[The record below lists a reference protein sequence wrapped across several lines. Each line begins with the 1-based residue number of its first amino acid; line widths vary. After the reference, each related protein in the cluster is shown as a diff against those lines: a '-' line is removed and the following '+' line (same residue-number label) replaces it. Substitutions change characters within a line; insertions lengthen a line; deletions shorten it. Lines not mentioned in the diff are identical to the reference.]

1 MANIKFGTDGW
12 RGIIAWDFTFE
23 NVKRMAQALATFIN
37 INMPSNLEDKT
48 GGVVV
53 GFDRRFMADRV
64 AADVASILKL
74 NKLDVTLLKDPVS
87 TPMISCLSFTKFWF
101 AIMITA
107 SHNEAQ
113 YLGIKIKMNGG
124 SVPLR
129 FTKEI
134 EELIDQR
141 PALYIA
147 GHNVEPKE
155 GLEKIYFKYVSSKAN
170 LKKALTLKGKV
181 AVDYMYGSACGYLES
196 LLPPKQVIAL
206 HTEKDPTFGGIKPEP
221 KESVLSEL
229 KKTVVEK
236 KCLFG
241 VAFDGD
247 GDRSALI
254 DEKGKYVT
262 PMQVSAVLLHHL
274 IKYKKLKG
282 KVLQCLS
289 MGYLTK
295 RIARENGFEFEEVPV
310 GFKHIAERTY
320 LEDVLFGTEESGGYC
335 WKGTMPERD
344 GLLLTIFI
352 MEIMAVRKMKL
363 SELVKETETLY
374 GKSYYER
381 QDLEVKKIFD
391 INTFADKLRKKFP
404 KKILGKEISE
414 VLDIDGVKLIFPDDS
429 WLLARP
435 SGTEPIVRLYAE
447 TPDKKQTQQLLEF
460 AVKALST
467 LK

>member
-12 RGIIAWDFTFE
+12 RGIIAWDFTFD
-23 NVKRMAQALATFIN
+23 NVKRMGQALATFIN

-53 GFDRRFMADRV
+53 GFDRRFMADKV
-64 AADVASILKL
+64 AADIASILKL
-74 NKLDVTLLKDPVS
+74 NKLDVTLLKNPVS

-107 SHNEAQ
+107 SHNEPQ

-141 PALYIA
+141 PAVYIP

-155 GLEKIYFKYVSSKAN
+155 GLEKIYFKYISSKAN

-181 AVDYMYGSACGYLES
+181 AVDYMYGSACGYLENLIS
-196 LLPPKQVIAL
+196 PKRVIAL
-206 HTEKDPTFGGIKPEP
+206 HTKEDPTFGGTKPEP
-221 KESVLSEL
+221 KESALTEL
-229 KKTVVEK
+229 RKTVVEK

-241 VAFDGD
+241 VAYDGD
-247 GDRSALI
+247 GDRCALI
-254 DEKGKYVT
+254 DEKGKYIT
-262 PMQVSAVLLHHL
+262 PMQISAVLLHYL

-295 RIARENGFEFEEVPV
+295 RIARENGLEFEELPV
-310 GFKHIAERTY
+310 GFKHIAEKTY
-320 LEDVLFGTEESGGYC
+320 LEDILFGAEESGGYC

-352 MEIMAVRKMKL
+352 MEIMAARKMKL

-374 GKSYYER
+374 GKSCYER
-381 QDLEVKKIFD
+381 QDVEIKKIFD
-391 INTFADKLRKKFP
+391 GAIFADKLKRKFP
-404 KKILGKEISE
+404 KKILGKEVQEI
-414 VLDIDGVKLIFPDDS
+414 LDIDGVKLIFPDDS

-435 SGTEPIVRLYAE
+435 SGTEPIIRLYAE
-447 TPDKKQTQQLLEF
+447 APEKKQTDALLDL
-460 AVKALST
+460 AVKTVGT

>member
-12 RGIIAWDFTFE
+12 RGIIAWDFTFD
-23 NVKRMAQALATFIN
+23 NVKRMGQALATFIN

-53 GFDRRFMADRV
+53 GFDRRFMADKV
-64 AADVASILKL
+64 AADIASILKL
-74 NKLDVTLLKDPVS
+74 NKLDVTLLKNPVS

-107 SHNEAQ
+107 SHNEPQ

-134 EELIDQR
+134 EALIDQR
-141 PALYIA
+141 PALYIP
-147 GHNVEPKE
+147 GHNVEATE
-155 GLEKIYFKYVSSKAN
+155 GLEKVYFKYITSKAN
-170 LKKALTLKGKV
+170 LKKALTLKGKI
-181 AVDYMYGSACGYLES
+181 AVDYMYGSACGYLENLIS
-196 LLPPKQVIAL
+196 AKRVIAL
-206 HTEKDPTFGGIKPEP
+206 HTKHDPTFGGIKPEP
-221 KESVLSEL
+221 RESALGEL
-229 KKTVVEK
+229 KKTVVAK

-241 VAFDGD
+241 VAYDGD
-247 GDRSALI
+247 GDRCALI
-254 DEKGKYVT
+254 DEKGKYIS
-262 PMQVSAVLLHHL
+262 PMQISAVLLHYL
-274 IKYKKLKG
+274 VKYKKLKG

-295 RIARENGFEFEEVPV
+295 RIARENGLEFEELPV

-320 LEDVLFGTEESGGYC
+320 LEDILFGAEESGGYC

-344 GLLLTIFI
+344 GLLLTIFV
-352 MEIMAVRKMKL
+352 MEMMAVRKMKL

-374 GKSYYER
+374 GKSCYER
-381 QDLEVKKIFD
+381 QDVEIKKIFD
-391 INTFADKLRKKFP
+391 PVTFADKLKRKFP
-404 KKILGKEISE
+404 KKILGKETSE
-414 VLDIDGVKLIFPDDS
+414 ILDIDGVKLVFPDDS

-435 SGTEPIVRLYAE
+435 SGTEPIIRLYAE
-447 TPDKKQTQQLLEF
+447 ASDKKQTDALLDI
-460 AVKALST
+460 AVKAVST

>member
-1 MANIKFGTDGW
+1 
-12 RGIIAWDFTFE
+12 
-23 NVKRMAQALATFIN
+23 
-37 INMPSNLEDKT
+37 
-48 GGVVV
+48 
-53 GFDRRFMADRV
+53 
-64 AADVASILKL
+64 
-74 NKLDVTLLKDPVS
+74 
-87 TPMISCLSFTKFWF
+87 
-101 AIMITA
+101 
-107 SHNEAQ
+107 
-113 YLGIKIKMNGG
+113 MNGG

-141 PALYIA
+141 PAVYIP

-155 GLEKIYFKYVSSKAN
+155 GLEKIYFKYISSKAN

-181 AVDYMYGSACGYLES
+181 AVDYMYGSACGYLENLIS
-196 LLPPKQVIAL
+196 AKRVIAL
-206 HTEKDPTFGGIKPEP
+206 HTQHDPTFGGTKPEP
-221 KESVLSEL
+221 RESALSEL
-229 KKTVVEK
+229 KKTVVAK

-241 VAFDGD
+241 VAYDGD
-247 GDRSALI
+247 GDRCALI

-262 PMQVSAVLLHHL
+262 PMQISAVLLHYL

-295 RIARENGFEFEEVPV
+295 RIARENGLEFEELPV

-320 LEDVLFGTEESGGYC
+320 LEDILFGAEESGGYC

-344 GLLLTIFI
+344 GLLLTIFV
-352 MEIMAVRKMKL
+352 MEMMAVRKMKL

-374 GKSYYER
+374 GKSCYER
-381 QDLEVKKIFD
+381 KDVEIKKIFD
-391 INTFADKLRKKFP
+391 GATFADKLKRKFP
-404 KKILGKEISE
+404 KKILGKEVQEI
-414 VLDIDGVKLIFPDDS
+414 LDIDGVKLIFPDDS

-435 SGTEPIVRLYAE
+435 SGTEPIIRLYAE
-447 TPDKKQTQQLLEF
+447 APEKKQTDALLDIATN
-460 AVKALST
+460 AVST

>member
-12 RGIIAWDFTFE
+12 RGVIAWDFTFD
-23 NVKRMAQALATFIN
+23 NVKRMGQALATFIN

-53 GFDRRFMADRV
+53 GFDRRFMADKV

-74 NKLDVTLLKDPVS
+74 NKLDVTLLKHPVS

-107 SHNEAQ
+107 SHNEPQ

-134 EELIDQR
+134 EALIDQR
-141 PALYIA
+141 PAIYIP

-155 GLEKIYFKYVSSKAN
+155 GLEKFYFKYISSKAN

-181 AVDYMYGSACGYLES
+181 AVDYMYGSACGYLENLIS
-196 LLPPKQVIAL
+196 PKRVIAL
-206 HTEKDPTFGGIKPEP
+206 HTQHDPTFGGTKPEP
-221 KESVLSEL
+221 RESALSEL
-229 KKTVVEK
+229 KKAVVAN

-241 VAFDGD
+241 VAYDGD
-247 GDRSALI
+247 GDRCALI
-254 DEKGKYVT
+254 DEKGKYIS
-262 PMQVSAVLLHHL
+262 PMQISAVLLHYL

-295 RIARENGFEFEEVPV
+295 RIARENGLEFEELPV

-320 LEDVLFGTEESGGYC
+320 LEDILFGAEESGGYC

-344 GLLLTIFI
+344 GLLLTIFV
-352 MEIMAVRKMKL
+352 MEMMAVRKMKL

-374 GKSYYER
+374 GKSCYER
-381 QDLEVKKIFD
+381 QDVEIKKIFD
-391 INTFADKLRKKFP
+391 SATFADKLKRKFP
-404 KKILGKEISE
+404 KKILGKEVQEI
-414 VLDIDGVKLIFPDDS
+414 LDIDGVKLIFPDDS

-435 SGTEPIVRLYAE
+435 SGTEPIIRLYAE
-447 TPDKKQTQQLLEF
+447 APEKKQTDALLDL
-460 AVKALST
+460 AAKTIGT

>member
-12 RGIIAWDFTFE
+12 RGIIAWDFTFD
-23 NVKRMAQALATFIN
+23 NVKRMGQALATFIN

-53 GFDRRFMADRV
+53 GFDRRFMADKV
-64 AADVASILKL
+64 AADIASILKL
-74 NKLDVTLLKDPVS
+74 NKLDVTLLKKPVS

-107 SHNEAQ
+107 SHNEPQ

-141 PALYIA
+141 PALYIP
-147 GHNVEPKE
+147 GHNVEATD
-155 GLEKIYFKYVSSKAN
+155 GFEKFYFKYISSKAN

-181 AVDYMYGSACGYLES
+181 AVDYMYGSACGYLENLIS
-196 LLPPKQVIAL
+196 PKRVIAL
-206 HTEKDPTFGGIKPEP
+206 HTKEDPTFGGTKPEP
-221 KESVLSEL
+221 RESALTEL

-247 GDRSALI
+247 GDRSAII
-254 DEKGKYVT
+254 DEKGKYVS
-262 PMQVSAVLLHHL
+262 PMQISAVLLHYL

-295 RIARENGFEFEEVPV
+295 RIARENGLEFEELPV
-310 GFKHIAERTY
+310 GFKHIAEKTY
-320 LEDVLFGTEESGGYC
+320 LEDILFGAEESGGYC

-344 GLLLTIFI
+344 GLLLAVFL
-352 MEIMAVRKMKL
+352 MEIMVVRKMKI

-374 GKSYYER
+374 GKSCYER
-381 QDLEVKKIFD
+381 QDVEIKKIFD
-391 INTFADKLRKKFP
+391 SATFADKLRRKFP
-404 KKILGKEISE
+404 KKILGKEVTEI
-414 VLDIDGVKLIFPDDS
+414 LDIDGIKLIFPDDS

-435 SGTEPIVRLYAE
+435 SGTEPIIRLYAE
-447 TPDKKQTQQLLEF
+447 APEKKQTDALLDL
-460 AVKALST
+460 AAKTVGT

>member
-12 RGIIAWDFTFE
+12 RGIIAWDFTFD

-48 GGVVV
+48 GEVVI
-53 GFDRRFMADRV
+53 GFDRRFMADKV
-64 AADVASILKL
+64 AADIASILKL
-74 NKLDVTLLKDPVS
+74 NKLDVTLLKHPVS

-124 SVPLR
+124 SVPIR

-141 PALYIA
+141 PAIYIPN
-147 GHNVEPKE
+147 HIVESKD
-155 GLEKIYFKYVSSKAN
+155 GLEKIYFKYISSKAN

-196 LLPPKQVIAL
+196 LLTPRRVVAL
-206 HTEKDPTFGGIKPEP
+206 HTEHDPTFGGVKPEP
-221 KESVLSEL
+221 KESALGEL
-229 KKTVVEK
+229 KKAVVAN

-241 VAFDGD
+241 IAFDGD

-262 PMQVSAVLLHHL
+262 PMQVSAVILHHL
-274 IKYKKLKG
+274 VKYKKLKG

-295 RIARENGFEFEEVPV
+295 RIARTNGLEFEELPV
-310 GFKHIAERTY
+310 GFKNIAERTY
-320 LEDVLFGTEESGGYC
+320 LEDVLFGAEESGGYC

-344 GLLLTIFI
+344 GLLLAIFV
-352 MEIMAVRKMKL
+352 MEIMATRKMKL

-381 QDLEVKKIFD
+381 RDVAVKKIFD
-391 INTFADKLRKKFP
+391 SNTFADKLRKKFP
-404 KKILGKEISE
+404 KKILGKEVSE
-414 VLDIDGVKLIFPDDS
+414 VLDIDGVKIILPDDS

-435 SGTEPIVRLYAE
+435 SGTEPIIRLYAE
-447 TPDKKQTQQLLEF
+447 AGDKKQTDALLELTT
-460 AVKALST
+460 KALST

>member
-12 RGIIAWDFTFE
+12 RGIIAWDFTFD
-23 NVKRMAQALATFIN
+23 NVKRMGQALATFIN

-53 GFDRRFMADRV
+53 GFDRRFMADKV

-74 NKLDVTLLKDPVS
+74 NKLDVTLLKHPVS

-107 SHNEAQ
+107 SHNEPQ

-141 PALYIA
+141 PAVYIP

-155 GLEKIYFKYVSSKAN
+155 GLEKIYFKYISSKAN

-181 AVDYMYGSACGYLES
+181 AVDYMYGSACGYLENLIS
-196 LLPPKQVIAL
+196 PKRVIAL
-206 HTEKDPTFGGIKPEP
+206 HTKEDPTFGGTKPEP
-221 KESVLSEL
+221 RESALGEL
-229 KKTVVEK
+229 KKAVVAN

-247 GDRSALI
+247 GDRSAII

-262 PMQVSAVLLHHL
+262 PMQISAVLLHYL

-295 RIARENGFEFEEVPV
+295 RIARENGLEFEELPV

-320 LEDVLFGTEESGGYC
+320 LEDILFGAEESGGYC

-344 GLLLTIFI
+344 GLLLAVFL
-352 MEIMAVRKMKL
+352 MEIMAARKMKI

-374 GKSYYER
+374 GKSCYER
-381 QDLEVKKIFD
+381 QDVEIKKIFD
-391 INTFADKLRKKFP
+391 AATFADKLKRKFP
-404 KKILGKEISE
+404 KKILGKEVSE
-414 VLDIDGVKLIFPDDS
+414 ILDIDGVKLIFPDDS

-435 SGTEPIVRLYAE
+435 SGTEPIIRLYAE
-447 TPDKKQTQQLLEF
+447 AAEKKQTDALLDL
-460 AVKALST
+460 AAKTVST

>member
-12 RGIIAWDFTFE
+12 RGVIAWDFTFD
-23 NVKRMAQALATFIN
+23 NVKRMGQALATFIN

-53 GFDRRFMADRV
+53 GFDRRFMADKV

-74 NKLDVTLLKDPVS
+74 NKLDVTLLKHPVS

-107 SHNEAQ
+107 SHNEPQ

-134 EELIDQR
+134 EALIDQR
-141 PALYIA
+141 PAIYIP

-155 GLEKIYFKYVSSKAN
+155 GLEKFYFKYISSKAN

-181 AVDYMYGSACGYLES
+181 AVDYMYGSACGYLENLIS
-196 LLPPKQVIAL
+196 PKRVIAL
-206 HTEKDPTFGGIKPEP
+206 HTQHDPTFGGTKPEP
-221 KESVLSEL
+221 RESALSEL
-229 KKTVVEK
+229 KKAVVAN

-241 VAFDGD
+241 VAYDGD
-247 GDRSALI
+247 GDRCALI
-254 DEKGKYVT
+254 DEKGKYIS
-262 PMQVSAVLLHHL
+262 PMQISAVLLHYL

-295 RIARENGFEFEEVPV
+295 RIARENGLEFEELPV

-320 LEDVLFGTEESGGYC
+320 LEDILFGAEESGGYC

-344 GLLLTIFI
+344 GLLLTIFV
-352 MEIMAVRKMKL
+352 MEMMAVRKMKL

-374 GKSYYER
+374 GKSCYER
-381 QDLEVKKIFD
+381 QDVEIKKIFD
-391 INTFADKLRKKFP
+391 SATFDDKLKRKFP
-404 KKILGKEISE
+404 KKILGKEVQEI
-414 VLDIDGVKLIFPDDS
+414 LDIDGVKLIFPDDS

-435 SGTEPIVRLYAE
+435 SGTEPIIRLYAE
-447 TPDKKQTQQLLEF
+447 APEKKQTDALLDL
-460 AVKALST
+460 AAKTIGT

>member
-12 RGIIAWDFTFE
+12 RGIIAWDFTFD
-23 NVKRMAQALATFIN
+23 NVKRMGQALASFIN
-37 INMPSNLEDKT
+37 TNMPSNLEDKT

-53 GFDRRFMADRV
+53 GFDRRFMADKV
-64 AADVASILKL
+64 AADIASILKL
-74 NKLDVTLLKDPVS
+74 NKLDVTLLKNPVS

-107 SHNEAQ
+107 SHNEPQ

-141 PALYIA
+141 PALYIP

-155 GLEKIYFKYVSSKAN
+155 GLEKIYFKYISSKAN

-181 AVDYMYGSACGYLES
+181 AVDYMYGSACGYLENLIS
-196 LLPPKQVIAL
+196 SKRVIAL
-206 HTEKDPTFGGIKPEP
+206 HTEHDPTFGGTKPEP
-221 KESVLSEL
+221 RESALTEL
-229 KKTVVEK
+229 KKTVISK

-241 VAFDGD
+241 VAYDGD
-247 GDRSALI
+247 GDRCALI
-254 DEKGKYVT
+254 DEKGKYIS
-262 PMQVSAVLLHHL
+262 PMQISAVLLHYL
-274 IKYKKLKG
+274 IKYKRLKG

-295 RIARENGFEFEEVPV
+295 RIARENGLEFEELPV

-320 LEDVLFGTEESGGYC
+320 LEDILFGAEESGGYC

-344 GLLLTIFI
+344 GLLLTIFV
-352 MEIMAVRKMKL
+352 MEMMAVRKMKL

-374 GKSYYER
+374 GKSCYER
-381 QDLEVKKIFD
+381 KDVEIKKIFD
-391 INTFADKLRKKFP
+391 GATFADKLKRKFP
-404 KKILGKEISE
+404 KKILGKEVSE

-435 SGTEPIVRLYAE
+435 SGTEPIIRLYAE
-447 TPDKKQTQQLLEF
+447 ASDKKQTDALLDIAAN
-460 AVKALST
+460 AVST

>member
-12 RGIIAWDFTFE
+12 RGIIAWDFTFD
-23 NVKRMAQALATFIN
+23 NVKRMGQALATFIN

-53 GFDRRFMADRV
+53 GFDRRFMADKV
-64 AADVASILKL
+64 AADIASILKL
-74 NKLDVTLLKDPVS
+74 NKLDVTLLKNPVS

-107 SHNEAQ
+107 SHNEPQ

-134 EELIDQR
+134 EALIDQR
-141 PALYIA
+141 PVIYIP
-147 GHNVEPKE
+147 GHNVEPKD
-155 GLEKIYFKYVSSKAN
+155 GLEKFYFKYISSKAN
-170 LKKALTLKGKV
+170 LKKALTLKGKI
-181 AVDYMYGSACGYLES
+181 AVDYMYGSACGYLENLIS
-196 LLPPKQVIAL
+196 PKRVIAL
-206 HTEKDPTFGGIKPEP
+206 HTKHDPAFGGTKPEP
-221 KESVLSEL
+221 RESALTEL
-229 KKTVVEK
+229 KKTVVTN

-241 VAFDGD
+241 VAYDGD
-247 GDRSALI
+247 GDRCALI
-254 DEKGKYVT
+254 DEKGKYIT
-262 PMQVSAVLLHHL
+262 PMQISAVLLHYL
-274 IKYKKLKG
+274 IKYKRLKG

-295 RIARENGFEFEEVPV
+295 RIAREHGLEFEELPV

-320 LEDVLFGTEESGGYC
+320 LEDILFGAEESGGYC

-344 GLLLTIFI
+344 GLLLTIFV
-352 MEIMAVRKMKL
+352 MEMMAVRKMKL

-374 GKSYYER
+374 GKSCYER
-381 QDLEVKKIFD
+381 QDVQIKKIFD
-391 INTFADKLRKKFP
+391 GATFADKLKRKFP
-404 KKILGKEISE
+404 KKILGKEVSE
-414 VLDIDGVKLIFPDDS
+414 VLDIDGVKLIFLDDS

-435 SGTEPIVRLYAE
+435 SGTEPIIRLYAE
-447 TPDKKQTQQLLEF
+447 ASDKKQTDALLDI
-460 AVKALST
+460 AVKAVSN

>member
-12 RGIIAWDFTFE
+12 RGIIAWDFTFD
-23 NVKRMAQALATFIN
+23 NVKRMGQALATFIN

-53 GFDRRFMADRV
+53 GFDRRFMADKV

-74 NKLDVTLLKDPVS
+74 NKLDVTLLKHPVS

-107 SHNEAQ
+107 SHNEPQ

-141 PALYIA
+141 PAVYIP

-155 GLEKIYFKYVSSKAN
+155 GLEEIYFKYISSKAN

-181 AVDYMYGSACGYLES
+181 AVDYMYGSACGYLENLIS
-196 LLPPKQVIAL
+196 PKRVIAL
-206 HTEKDPTFGGIKPEP
+206 HTKEDPTFGGTKPEP
-221 KESVLSEL
+221 RESALGEL
-229 KKTVVEK
+229 KKAVVAN

-247 GDRSALI
+247 GDRSAII

-262 PMQVSAVLLHHL
+262 PMQISAVLLHYL

-295 RIARENGFEFEEVPV
+295 RIARENGLEFEELPV

-320 LEDVLFGTEESGGYC
+320 LEDILFGAEESGGYC

-344 GLLLTIFI
+344 GLLLAVFL
-352 MEIMAVRKMKL
+352 MEIMAARKMKI

-374 GKSYYER
+374 GKSCYER
-381 QDLEVKKIFD
+381 QDVEIKKIFD
-391 INTFADKLRKKFP
+391 AATFADKLKRKFP
-404 KKILGKEISE
+404 KKILGKEVSE
-414 VLDIDGVKLIFPDDS
+414 ILDIDGVKLIFPDDS

-435 SGTEPIVRLYAE
+435 SGTEPIIRLYAE
-447 TPDKKQTQQLLEF
+447 AAEKKQTDALLDL
-460 AVKALST
+460 AAKTVST

>member
-12 RGIIAWDFTFE
+12 RGIIAWDFTFD

-37 INMPSNLEDKT
+37 LNMPSNLEGKT
-48 GGVVV
+48 GEVVV
-53 GFDRRFMADRV
+53 GFDRRFMADKV

-74 NKLDVTLLKDPVS
+74 NKLDVTLLKNPVS
-87 TPMISCLSFTKFWF
+87 TPMLSCLSFSKYWF

-107 SHNEAQ
+107 SHNDAQ

-124 SVPLR
+124 SVPVR

-141 PALYIA
+141 PAVYIPN
-147 GHNVEPKE
+147 HTVEAQE
-155 GLEKIYFKYVSSKAN
+155 GLEKIYFKYISQKAN

-196 LLPPKQVIAL
+196 LLTPKRVIAI
-206 HTEKDPTFGGIKPEP
+206 HTEHDPTFGGIKPEP
-221 KESVLSEL
+221 KESVLGEL
-229 KKTVVEK
+229 KKAVVAN

-241 VAFDGD
+241 IAFDGD

-254 DEKGKYVT
+254 DEKGKYIT
-262 PMQVSAVLLHHL
+262 PMQVSAVVLHHL

-295 RIARENGFEFEEVPV
+295 RIARTNGLDFEELPV
-310 GFKHIAERTY
+310 GFKNIAERTY
-320 LEDVLFGTEESGGYC
+320 LEDVLFGAEESGGYC

-344 GLLLTIFI
+344 GLLLAIFI
-352 MEIMAVRKMKL
+352 MEIMATRKMKL

-381 QDLEVKKIFD
+381 RDVAVKKIFD
-391 INTFADKLRKKFP
+391 GNTFADKLRKKFP
-404 KKILGKEISE
+404 KKILGKEIAE
-414 VLDIDGVKLIFPDDS
+414 ILDIDGIKIILPDDS

-435 SGTEPIVRLYAE
+435 SGTEPIIRLYAE
-447 TPDKKQTQQLLEF
+447 AGDKKQTEALLEL
-460 AVKALST
+460 ATKALNT

>member
-12 RGIIAWDFTFE
+12 RGIIAWDFTFD

-53 GFDRRFMADRV
+53 GFDRRFMADKV

-74 NKLDVTLLKDPVS
+74 NKLDVTLLKNPVS

-107 SHNEAQ
+107 SHNEPQ

-141 PALYIA
+141 PAVYIP

-155 GLEKIYFKYVSSKAN
+155 GLEKVYFKYISSKAN

-181 AVDYMYGSACGYLES
+181 AVDYMYGSACGYLEN
-196 LLPPKQVIAL
+196 LIPAKQVIAL
-206 HTEKDPTFGGIKPEP
+206 HTKVDPTFGGTKPEP
-221 KESVLSEL
+221 RESALGEL
-229 KKTVVEK
+229 KKTVVDK

-241 VAFDGD
+241 IAFDGD

-254 DEKGKYVT
+254 DEKGKYIT
-262 PMQVSAVLLHHL
+262 PMQISAVLLHYL
-274 IKYKKLKG
+274 VKYKKLKG

-295 RIARENGFEFEEVPV
+295 RIARENGLDFEELPV

-320 LEDVLFGTEESGGYC
+320 LEDILFGAEESGGYC

-344 GLLLTIFI
+344 GLLLAIFL
-352 MEIMAVRKMKL
+352 MEIMATRKMKL

-374 GKSYYER
+374 GKSCYER
-381 QDLEVKKIFD
+381 QDVTVKKIFD
-391 INTFADKLRKKFP
+391 GATFADKLRRKFP
-404 KKILGKEISE
+404 KKILGKEVSE
-414 VLDIDGVKLIFPDDS
+414 VLDIDGIKLVFPDDS

-435 SGTEPIVRLYAE
+435 SGTEPIIRLYAE
-447 TPDKKQTQQLLEF
+447 APDKKQTDALLAL
-460 AVKALST
+460 AVKTVGT

>member
-12 RGIIAWDFTFE
+12 RGIIAWDFTFD

-48 GGVVV
+48 GGVVI
-53 GFDRRFMADRV
+53 GYDRRFMADKV
-64 AADVASILKL
+64 AKDIATIMKL
-74 NKLDVTLLKDPVS
+74 NKLDVTLLDQPVS

-101 AIMITA
+101 AVMVTA
-107 SHNEAQ
+107 SHNDAQ

-134 EELIDQR
+134 EELINQR
-141 PALYIA
+141 PPLYTPGYKI
-147 GHNVEPKE
+147 ETKK

-170 LKKALTLKGKV
+170 LKKALTLKGKI

-196 LLPPKQVIAL
+196 LLSPRKVIAL
-206 HTEKDPTFGGIKPEP
+206 HTNADPTFGGIKPEP
-221 KESVLSEL
+221 KESALGEL

-241 VAFDGD
+241 IAFDGD

-254 DEKGKYVT
+254 DEKGKYIT

-274 IKYKKLKG
+274 VKYKKLKG

-295 RIARENGFEFEEVPV
+295 RIARNFGLDFEELPV
-310 GFKHIAERTY
+310 GFKNIAERTY
-320 LEDVLFGTEESGGYC
+320 LEDVVFGAEESGGYC

-344 GLLLTIFI
+344 GLLLAVFI
-352 MEIMAVRKMKL
+352 MEIMVTRKMKL
-363 SELVKETETLY
+363 SELVKETATLY
-374 GKSYYER
+374 GNSYYER
-381 QDLEVKKIFD
+381 KDVDVKKIFD
-391 INTFADKLRKKFP
+391 ISTFGDKFKRKLP
-404 KKILGKEISE
+404 KKILGKEITE
-414 VLDIDGVKLIFPDDS
+414 TLNIDGLKIIFADDS

-435 SGTEPIVRLYAE
+435 SGTEPIIRLYAE
-447 TPDKKQTQQLLEF
+447 TEDKKQTQALLEL
-460 AVKALST
+460 AEQALST

>member
-12 RGIIAWDFTFE
+12 RGIIAWDFTFD

-37 INMPSNLEDKT
+37 LNMPSNLEGKT
-48 GGVVV
+48 GEVVV
-53 GFDRRFMADRV
+53 GFDRRFMADKV

-74 NKLDVTLLKDPVS
+74 NKLDVTLLKQPVS

-107 SHNEAQ
+107 SHNDAQ

-124 SVPLR
+124 SVPVR

-141 PALYIA
+141 PAVYIPN
-147 GHNVEPKE
+147 HTVEAKE
-155 GLEKIYFKYVSSKAN
+155 GLEKIYFKYISSKAN

-196 LLPPKQVIAL
+196 LLTPKRVIAI
-206 HTEKDPTFGGIKPEP
+206 HTEHDPTFGGIKPEP
-221 KESVLSEL
+221 KESALGEL
-229 KKTVVEK
+229 KKTVVAN

-241 VAFDGD
+241 IAFDGD

-254 DEKGKYVT
+254 DEKGKYIT
-262 PMQVSAVLLHHL
+262 PMQVSAVVLHHL

-295 RIARENGFEFEEVPV
+295 RIARENGLDFEELPV
-310 GFKHIAERTY
+310 GFKNIAERTY
-320 LEDVLFGTEESGGYC
+320 LEDVLFGAEESGGYC

-344 GLLLTIFI
+344 GLLLAISI
-352 MEIMAVRKMKL
+352 MEIMATRKMKL

-381 QDLEVKKIFD
+381 RDVEVKKIFD
-391 INTFADKLRKKFP
+391 SNTFADKLRKKFP
-404 KKILGKEISE
+404 KKILGKEIAE
-414 VLDIDGVKLIFPDDS
+414 ILDIDGIKIILPDDS

-435 SGTEPIVRLYAE
+435 SGTEPIIRLYAE
-447 TPDKKQTQQLLEF
+447 AGDKKQTDVLLEL
-460 AVKALST
+460 ATKALST

>member
-12 RGIIAWDFTFE
+12 RGIIAWDFTFD

-48 GGVVV
+48 GEVVI
-53 GFDRRFMADRV
+53 GFDRRFMADKV
-64 AADVASILKL
+64 AADIATILKL
-74 NKLDVTLLKDPVS
+74 NKLDVTLLKHPVS

-124 SVPLR
+124 SVPVR

-141 PALYIA
+141 PAVYIP
-147 GHNVEPKE
+147 NYTLESKE
-155 GLEKIYFKYVSSKAN
+155 GLEKVYFKYLSSKAN

-196 LLPPKQVIAL
+196 LITPKRVVAL
-206 HTEKDPTFGGIKPEP
+206 HTEHDPTFGGVKPEP
-221 KESVLSEL
+221 KENVLGEL
-229 KKTVVEK
+229 KKAVVAS

-241 VAFDGD
+241 IAFDGD

-254 DEKGKYVT
+254 DEKGKYIT
-262 PMQVSAVLLHHL
+262 PMQVSAVILHHL
-274 IKYKKLKG
+274 VKYKKLKG

-295 RIARENGFEFEEVPV
+295 RIARTNGLEFEELPV
-310 GFKHIAERTY
+310 GFKNIAERTY
-320 LEDVLFGTEESGGYC
+320 LEDVLFGAEESGGYC

-344 GLLLTIFI
+344 GMLLALFI
-352 MEIMAVRKMKL
+352 MEIMATRKMKL

-381 QDLEVKKIFD
+381 RDVAVKKIFD
-391 INTFADKLRKKFP
+391 GATFADKLRKKFP
-404 KKILGKEISE
+404 KKILGKEVAE
-414 VLDIDGVKLIFPDDS
+414 VLDIDGIKLILPDDS

-435 SGTEPIVRLYAE
+435 SGTEPIIRIYAE
-447 TPDKKQTQQLLEF
+447 AGDKKQTDALMELTT
-460 AVKALST
+460 KALSA

>member
-1 MANIKFGTDGW
+1 MVNIKFGTDGW
-12 RGIIAWDFTFE
+12 RGIIAWDFTFD
-23 NVKRMAQALATFIN
+23 NVKRMGQALATFIN

-53 GFDRRFMADRV
+53 GFDRRFMADKV
-64 AADVASILKL
+64 AADIASILKL
-74 NKLDVTLLKDPVS
+74 NKLDVTLLKHPVS

-107 SHNEAQ
+107 SHNEPQ

-134 EELIDQR
+134 EALIDQR
-141 PALYIA
+141 PAIYIP
-147 GHNVEPKE
+147 GHNVEPKD
-155 GLEKIYFKYVSSKAN
+155 GLEKIYFKYISSKAN
-170 LKKALTLKGKV
+170 LKKALTLKGKI
-181 AVDYMYGSACGYLES
+181 AVDYMYGSACGYLENLIS
-196 LLPPKQVIAL
+196 PKRVIAL
-206 HTEKDPTFGGIKPEP
+206 HTKHDPTFGGTKPEP
-221 KESVLSEL
+221 RDSALTEL

-241 VAFDGD
+241 VAYDGD
-247 GDRSALI
+247 GDRCALI
-254 DEKGKYVT
+254 DEKGKYIS
-262 PMQVSAVLLHHL
+262 PMQISAVLLHYL

-295 RIARENGFEFEEVPV
+295 RIAREHNLEFEELPV

-320 LEDVLFGTEESGGYC
+320 LEDILFGAEESGGYC

-344 GLLLTIFI
+344 GLLLTMFV
-352 MEIMAVRKMKL
+352 MEMMAVRKMKL

-374 GKSYYER
+374 GKSCYER
-381 QDLEVKKIFD
+381 KDVAINKIFD
-391 INTFADKLRKKFP
+391 GTTFADKLKRKFP
-404 KKILGKEISE
+404 KKILGKEVSE
-414 VLDIDGVKLIFPDDS
+414 ILDIDGVKLVFPDDS

-435 SGTEPIVRLYAE
+435 SGTEPIIRLYAE
-447 TPDKKQTQQLLEF
+447 ASDKKQTDALLDL
-460 AVKALST
+460 ATKTVST

>member
-12 RGIIAWDFTFE
+12 RGIIAWDFTFD

-53 GFDRRFMADRV
+53 GFDRRFMADKV

-74 NKLDVTLLKDPVS
+74 NKLDVTLLKNPVS

-107 SHNEAQ
+107 SHNEPQ

-141 PALYIA
+141 HALYIP
-147 GHNVEPKE
+147 GHNVESKE
-155 GLEKIYFKYVSSKAN
+155 GLEKVYFKYISSKAN
-170 LKKALTLKGKV
+170 LKKALTLKGKI

-196 LLPPKQVIAL
+196 LIPAKQVIAL
-206 HTEKDPTFGGIKPEP
+206 HTKVDPTFGGIKPEP
-221 KESVLSEL
+221 KESALGEL

-241 VAFDGD
+241 IAFDGD

-262 PMQVSAVLLHHL
+262 PMQISAVLLHYL
-274 IKYKKLKG
+274 VKYKKLKG

-295 RIARENGFEFEEVPV
+295 RIARENGLEFEELPV
-310 GFKHIAERTY
+310 GFKHIAEKTY
-320 LEDVLFGTEESGGYC
+320 LEDILFGAEESGGYC

-344 GLLLTIFI
+344 GLLLAIFL
-352 MEIMAVRKMKL
+352 MEIMVTRKMKL

-374 GKSYYER
+374 GKSCYER
-381 QDLEVKKIFD
+381 QDVAVKKIFEGV
-391 INTFADKLRKKFP
+391 TFADKLRRKFP
-404 KKILGKEISE
+404 KKILGKEVTEI
-414 VLDIDGVKLIFPDDS
+414 LDIDGIKLIFPDDS

-435 SGTEPIVRLYAE
+435 SGTEPIIRLYAE
-447 TPDKKQTQQLLEF
+447 AAEKKQTDALLDL
-460 AVKALST
+460 AVKTVST

>member
-12 RGIIAWDFTFE
+12 RGIIAWDFTFD
-23 NVKRMAQALATFIN
+23 NVKRMGQALATFIN

-53 GFDRRFMADRV
+53 GFDRRFMANKV
-64 AADVASILKL
+64 AADLASILKL
-74 NKLDVTLLKDPVS
+74 NKLDVTLLKHPVS

-107 SHNEAQ
+107 SHNEPQ

-134 EELIDQR
+134 EALIDQR
-141 PALYIA
+141 PAIYIP
-147 GHNVEPKE
+147 GHNVEPKD
-155 GLEKIYFKYVSSKAN
+155 GLEKIYFKYISSKAN
-170 LKKALTLKGKV
+170 LKKALTLKGKI
-181 AVDYMYGSACGYLES
+181 AVDYMYGSACGYLENLIS
-196 LLPPKQVIAL
+196 PKRVIAL
-206 HTEKDPTFGGIKPEP
+206 HTKHDPTFGGTKPEP
-221 KESVLSEL
+221 RDSALTEL

-241 VAFDGD
+241 VAYDGD
-247 GDRSALI
+247 GDRCALI
-254 DEKGKYVT
+254 DEKGKYIS
-262 PMQVSAVLLHHL
+262 PMQISAVLLHYL

-295 RIARENGFEFEEVPV
+295 RIAREHNLEFEELPV

-320 LEDVLFGTEESGGYC
+320 LEDILFGAEESGGYC

-344 GLLLTIFI
+344 GLLLTMFV
-352 MEIMAVRKMKL
+352 MEMMAVRKMKL

-374 GKSYYER
+374 GKSCYER
-381 QDLEVKKIFD
+381 KDVAINKIFD
-391 INTFADKLRKKFP
+391 GTTFADKLKRKFP
-404 KKILGKEISE
+404 KKILGKEVSE
-414 VLDIDGVKLIFPDDS
+414 ILDIDGVKLVFPDDS

-435 SGTEPIVRLYAE
+435 SGTEPIIRLYAE
-447 TPDKKQTQQLLEF
+447 ASDKKQTDALLDL
-460 AVKALST
+460 ATKTVST

>member
-12 RGIIAWDFTFE
+12 RGIIAWDFTFD

-221 KESVLSEL
+221 KENVLSEL

-254 DEKGKYVT
+254 DEKGKYIT

-295 RIARENGFEFEEVPV
+295 RIARENSLEFEELPV

-381 QDLEVKKIFD
+381 QDLEVKKILD
-391 INTFADKLRKKFP
+391 MNTFADKLRKKFP

>member
-12 RGIIAWDFTFE
+12 RGIIAWDFTFD

-37 INMPSNLEDKT
+37 LNMPSNLEGKT
-48 GGVVV
+48 GEVVV
-53 GFDRRFMADRV
+53 GFDRRFMADKV

-74 NKLDVTLLKDPVS
+74 NKLDVTLLKNPVS
-87 TPMISCLSFTKFWF
+87 TPMLSCLSFSKYWF

-107 SHNEAQ
+107 SHNDAQ

-124 SVPLR
+124 SVPVR

-141 PALYIA
+141 PAIYIPN
-147 GHNVEPKE
+147 HTVESKD
-155 GLEKIYFKYVSSKAN
+155 GLEKIYFKYISQKAN

-196 LLPPKQVIAL
+196 LLTPKRVIAI
-206 HTEKDPTFGGIKPEP
+206 HTEHDPTFGGIKPEP
-221 KESVLSEL
+221 KESALGEL
-229 KKTVVEK
+229 KKTVVAN

-241 VAFDGD
+241 IAFDGD

-254 DEKGKYVT
+254 DEKGKYIT
-262 PMQVSAVLLHHL
+262 PMQVSAVVLHHL

-295 RIARENGFEFEEVPV
+295 RIARTNGLDFEELPV
-310 GFKHIAERTY
+310 GFKNIAERTY
-320 LEDVLFGTEESGGYC
+320 LEDVLFGAEESGGYC

-344 GLLLTIFI
+344 GLLLAIFI
-352 MEIMAVRKMKL
+352 MEIMATRKMKL

-381 QDLEVKKIFD
+381 RDVEVKKIFD
-391 INTFADKLRKKFP
+391 SNTFADKLRKKFP
-404 KKILGKEISE
+404 KKILGKEIAE
-414 VLDIDGVKLIFPDDS
+414 ILDIDGIKIILPDDS

-435 SGTEPIVRLYAE
+435 SGTEPIIRLYAE
-447 TPDKKQTQQLLEF
+447 AGDKKQTEALLEL
-460 AVKALST
+460 ATKALST

>member
-12 RGIIAWDFTFE
+12 RGVIAWDFTFD
-23 NVKRMAQALATFIN
+23 NIKRMAQALATFIN
-37 INMPSNLEDKT
+37 TNMPSNLEDKT

-53 GFDRRFMADRV
+53 GYDRRFMADRV
-64 AADVASILKL
+64 AADIATIMEL
-74 NKLDVTLLKDPVS
+74 NKLDVTLLDKPVS
-87 TPMISCLSFTKFWF
+87 TPMISCLSFTKYWF
-101 AIMITA
+101 AIMVTA
-107 SHNEAQ
+107 SHNDAQ

-134 EELIDQR
+134 EELINQR
-141 PALYIA
+141 PALYTP
-147 GHNVEPKE
+147 GYKPETKS

-181 AVDYMYGSACGYLES
+181 AVDYMYGSACGYLEN
-196 LLPPKQVIAL
+196 LLTPKKVIAL
-206 HTEKDPTFGGIKPEP
+206 HTEHDPTFGGVKPEP
-221 KESVLSEL
+221 KESVLTEL

-241 VAFDGD
+241 IAFDGD

-254 DEKGKYVT
+254 NEKGKYVN

-274 IKYKKLKG
+274 VKYKKLKG
-282 KVLQCLS
+282 NVLQCLS

-295 RIARENGFEFEEVPV
+295 RIAREYGLEFEELPV

-320 LEDVLFGTEESGGYC
+320 LEDVLFGAEESGGYC

-344 GLLLTIFI
+344 GLLLAIFI
-352 MEIMAVRKMKL
+352 MEIMATRKMKL
-363 SELVKETETLY
+363 SDLVKETETLY

-381 QDLEVKKIFD
+381 KDVDVRKIFD
-391 INTFADKLRKKFP
+391 GNTFGDKFRRKLP
-404 KKILGKEISE
+404 KKILGKEITE
-414 VLDIDGVKLIFPDDS
+414 YLNIDGMKLIFSDDS

-435 SGTEPIVRLYAE
+435 SGTEPVIRLYAE
-447 TPDKKQTQQLLEF
+447 ASEKKQTQALLEL
-460 AVKALST
+460 AENALMT

>member
-12 RGIIAWDFTFE
+12 RGIIAWDFTFD

-37 INMPSNLEDKT
+37 LNMPSNLEGKT
-48 GGVVV
+48 GEVVV
-53 GFDRRFMADRV
+53 GFDRRFMADKV
-64 AADVASILKL
+64 ASDVASILKL
-74 NKLDVTLLKDPVS
+74 NKLDVTLLKNPVS

-107 SHNEAQ
+107 SHNDAQ

-124 SVPLR
+124 SVPVR

-141 PALYIA
+141 PAIYIPN
-147 GHNVEPKE
+147 HTVESKD
-155 GLEKIYFKYVSSKAN
+155 GLEKIYFKYISQKAN

-196 LLPPKQVIAL
+196 LLTPKRVIAI
-206 HTEKDPTFGGIKPEP
+206 HTEHDPTFGGIKPEP
-221 KESVLSEL
+221 KESALGEL
-229 KKTVVEK
+229 KKTVVAN

-241 VAFDGD
+241 IAFDGD

-254 DEKGKYVT
+254 DEKGKYIT
-262 PMQVSAVLLHHL
+262 PMQVSAVVLHHL

-295 RIARENGFEFEEVPV
+295 RIARENGLDFEELPV
-310 GFKHIAERTY
+310 GFKNIAERTY
-320 LEDVLFGTEESGGYC
+320 LEDVLFGAEESGGYC

-344 GLLLTIFI
+344 GLLLAIFI
-352 MEIMAVRKMKL
+352 MEIMATRKMKL

-381 QDLEVKKIFD
+381 RDVEVKKIFD
-391 INTFADKLRKKFP
+391 SNTFADKLRKKFP
-404 KKILGKEISE
+404 KKILGKEIAE
-414 VLDIDGVKLIFPDDS
+414 ILDIDGIKIILPDDS

-435 SGTEPIVRLYAE
+435 SGTEPIIRLYAE
-447 TPDKKQTQQLLEF
+447 AGDKKQTEALLEL
-460 AVKALST
+460 ATKALNT

>member
-12 RGIIAWDFTFE
+12 RGIIAWDFTFD
-23 NVKRMAQALATFIN
+23 NVKRMGQALATFIN

-53 GFDRRFMADRV
+53 GFDRRFMADKV

-74 NKLDVTLLKDPVS
+74 NKLDVTLLKNPVS

-107 SHNEAQ
+107 SHNEPQ

-141 PALYIA
+141 PALYIP

-155 GLEKIYFKYVSSKAN
+155 GLEKVYFKYISSKAN
-170 LKKALTLKGKV
+170 LKKALTLKGKI
-181 AVDYMYGSACGYLES
+181 AVDYMYGSACGYLENLIS
-196 LLPPKQVIAL
+196 PKRVIAL
-206 HTEKDPTFGGIKPEP
+206 HTKHDPTFGGIKPEP
-221 KESVLSEL
+221 KESALGEL
-229 KKTVVEK
+229 KKTVVAN

-241 VAFDGD
+241 VAYDGD

-254 DEKGKYVT
+254 DEKGKYIS
-262 PMQVSAVLLHHL
+262 PMQISAVLLHYL

-295 RIARENGFEFEEVPV
+295 RIARENGLEFEELPV

-320 LEDVLFGTEESGGYC
+320 LEDILFGAEESGGYC

-344 GLLLTIFI
+344 GLLLTMFV
-352 MEIMAVRKMKL
+352 MEVMAARKMKL

-374 GKSYYER
+374 GKSFYER
-381 QDLEVKKIFD
+381 QDVEIKKIFD
-391 INTFADKLRKKFP
+391 GATFADKLRRKFP
-404 KKILGKEISE
+404 KKILGKEVAEI
-414 VLDIDGVKLIFPDDS
+414 LDIDGIKLIFPDDS

-435 SGTEPIVRLYAE
+435 SGTEPIIRLYAE
-447 TPDKKQTQQLLEF
+447 APEKKQTDALLDL
-460 AVKALST
+460 AAKTVGT